1 MNYAELGDFSEK
13 RSRTKK
19 FRQGSCTELP
29 RVAYRW
35 REQIILGRRLVRKLL
50 AMAILAAS
58 ITACSKTKDGDLEV
72 EKPVVGTVTD
82 TLNVPS
88 VDVTTDSM
96 KVGVPDVDINKD
108 TATIKV
114 PKVEIKK

>member
-1 MNYAELGDFSEK
+1 MSSGREVAMVCRASQIVA
-13 RSRTKK
+13 RTN
-19 FRQGSCTELP
+19 
-29 RVAYRW
+29 
-35 REQIILGRRLVRKLL
+35 ILGRRLVRKLF
-50 AMAILAAS
+50 AMAILAAT

-96 KVGVPDVDINKD
+96 MV
-108 TATIKV
+108 KV
-114 PKVEIKK
+114 PKVEVKK

>member
-1 MNYAELGDFSEK
+1 M
-13 RSRTKK
+13 
-19 FRQGSCTELP
+19 
-29 RVAYRW
+29 
-35 REQIILGRRLVRKLL
+35 RKVL

-58 ITACSKTKDGDLEV
+58 ITACSKTESGDLEV

-88 VDVTTDSM
+88 VDVTTEAT
-96 KVGVPDVDINKD
+96 KVAVPDIDINKD

>member
-1 MNYAELGDFSEK
+1 MVCRASQIVA
-13 RSRTKK
+13 RTN
-19 FRQGSCTELP
+19 
-29 RVAYRW
+29 
-35 REQIILGRRLVRKLL
+35 ILGRRLVRKLF
-50 AMAILAAS
+50 AMAILAAT

-96 KVGVPDVDINKD
+96 MV
-108 TATIKV
+108 KV
-114 PKVEIKK
+114 PKVEVKK